1 MAKRT
6 RLGIHYSYNENWIG
20 GTYYIHNLLKAI
32 LTLPET
38 DLPIITVFAESEQE
52 FVKLAKDTQYPNM
65 NYWPLFKLPKYNLLE
80 KIINKIARAF
90 FKQNLIDKA
99 KNMVDVVF
107 PVMTTSHEYFG
118 KKKVYWIPDFQ
129 DRKLPAFFK
138 VDELAERKKWQVH
151 VSKQKALLIL
161 SSQDAADQFQYF
173 LPHALTTQRVVPFAT
188 IQQTN
193 EIPSF
198 EEVKSIFQLPDAFL
212 ISPNQFWAHKNHII
226 ILKAVRLLK
235 QKGHLVTVVFTGKE
249 YDYRNPDYFGEL
261 QYFVKQNDLEEQVRF
276 LGFIDRLHQLCLM
289 KQAKAII
296 QPSLFE
302 GWSSVIED
310 AKCLGKQVLAS
321 NLPVHQEQLGD
332 NGKYFDPTDET
343 LLANLIEE
351 ILNCETISINY
362 QYELQIQ
369 QFAENFL
376 RAIA

>member
-20 GTYYIHNLLKAI
+20 GTYYIHNLLKA
-32 LTLPET
+32 LRTLPAA
-38 DLPIITVFAESEQE
+38 DLPIITVFAVSEQE
-52 FVKLAKDTQYPNM
+52 FEKLAMDTRYPNM
-65 NYWPLFKLPKYNLLE
+65 NYWPLFKLPKYNFFE
-80 KIINKIARAF
+80 RVINKIARF
-90 FKQNLIDKA
+90 LFKQNLVDKA

-129 DRKLPAFFK
+129 DRKLPTFFK
-138 VDELAERKKWQVH
+138 SEELAERKKWQEH

-161 SSQDAADQFQYF
+161 SSQDAANQYKYF
-173 LPHALTTQRVVPFAT
+173 LPEALTTQRVVPFAT
-188 IQQTN
+188 IQQIN
-193 EIPSF
+193 KLPSF
-198 EEVKSIFQLPDAFL
+198 DEVKNIFRLPEVFI

-235 QKGHLVTVVFTGKE
+235 QKGKLVTVVFTGKE
-249 YDYRNPDYFGEL
+249 YDYRNPDYFETL
-261 QYFVKQNDLEEQVRF
+261 QYFVEQNDLVQQVRF

-310 AKCLGKQVLAS
+310 AKCLNKQVFAS
-321 NLPVHQEQLGD
+321 DLPVHQEQLGEY
-332 NGKYFDPTDET
+332 GKYFDPSDEEF
-343 LLANLIEE
+343 LACLIEQT
-351 ILNCETISINY
+351 LNGETISINY

-369 QFAENFL
+369 RFAKNFL
-376 RAIA
+376 QAIA